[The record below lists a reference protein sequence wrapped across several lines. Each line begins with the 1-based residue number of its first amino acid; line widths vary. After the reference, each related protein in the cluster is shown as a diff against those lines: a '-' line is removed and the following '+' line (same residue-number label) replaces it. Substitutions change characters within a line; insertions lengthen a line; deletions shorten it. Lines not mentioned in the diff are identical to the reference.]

1 LRIARIAK
9 IAKESKLKNR
19 SSASHPAAGGFF
31 IWGEQFPNVPIP
43 VLPAGGVPRTTPSN
57 EVNQVKPAK
66 PISKEEIIAAIQKCS
81 EELGYAP
88 SFQELNRA
96 VNLSQR
102 RMAVLFGKY
111 AEALRAAGMEAR
123 GGGIQLKM
131 EELFAD
137 WCGVVRKTGKIP
149 SAMEYRRHSR
159 YSVRPLMTRF
169 RKWGEV
175 PRGML
180 EFGKTTGTAEEWE
193 DVVNVINR
201 YMEARKARAKTFM
214 AQRAFTST
222 SSIGLIQGRPHY
234 GNPIQAPAMAHAPTN
249 EMGVMLLFGMLAK
262 QLGFIVLRAQ
272 AGFPD
277 CEAMRQME
285 EGRWQRVRIEFEWRS
300 RNFFDHEHNAKHC
313 DLIVCWEHNWPGCPI
328 EVLELKEVLSNCEAI
343 KDQQYHSAPGHPE
356 SPRSRDIADIS
367 RDRKNLTAD
376 DADHV
381 DFH

>member
-1 LRIARIAK
+1 M
-9 IAKESKLKNR
+9 
-19 SSASHPAAGGFF
+19 
-31 IWGEQFPNVPIP
+31 Q
-43 VLPAGGVPRTTPSN
+43 
-57 EVNQVKPAK
+57 PAK
-66 PISKEEIIAAIQKCS
+66 PMSKEEIIAAIQKCG

-96 VNLSQR
+96 VNVSQR
-102 RMAVLFGKY
+102 RIAVLFGKY

-149 SAMEYRRHSR
+149 SAMEYREHSR

-180 EFGKTTGTAEEWE
+180 EFGKTTATAGEWE
-193 DVVNVINR
+193 DVVNVINQ
-201 YMEARKARAKTFM
+201 YMEARKARTKTLM
-214 AQRAFTST
+214 VQRLFTSST
-222 SSIGLIQGRPHY
+222 GLIRGRPHY

-249 EMGVMLLFGMLAK
+249 EMGVMLLFGMLAQ

-272 AGFPD
+272 AEFPD

-285 EGRWQRVRIEFEWRS
+285 EGRWQRLRIEFEWRS
-300 RNFFDHEHNAKHC
+300 RNFFDHEHDARYC
-313 DLIVCWEHNWPGCPI
+313 DLIVCWEHNWPACPI
-328 EVLELKEVLSNCEAI
+328 EVLELKKAVSKKA
-343 KDQQYHSAPGHPE
+343 A
-356 SPRSRDIADIS
+356 ADEME
-367 RDRKNLTAD
+367 
-376 DADHV
+376 
-381 DFH
+381 